1 MRQTLDILLD
11 IDYLLQI
18 LVLSIVEYWVVDD
31 DAIYT
36 VVLVGSN
43 NRLFDIIFGDVSDA
57 VLEATR
63 PSSQF
68 LLMTL
73 LL

>member
-1 MRQTLDILLD
+1 VRQTLDILLD
-11 IDYLLQI
+11 VNDLLQV
-18 LVLSIVEYWVVDD
+18 LVLAVVEYRIIDD
-31 DAIYT
+31 DAVYA

-43 NRLFDIIFGDVSDA
+43 DRLFDIIFGDVSDA

-68 LLMTL
+68 SLMTL